1 MGLLVCLSSFAAS
14 LTAIAVAAISVDP
27 PHPGD
32 DIGNLGEAFEVVLLA
47 VAVATLLAYAGARGH
62 QAWLKTRLAQAA
74 RGGCGAG
81 VLTAAWVLLPAGLVA
96 VAGHALPEALI
107 LAIFVVFRTGDLLV
121 PAFATHLV
129 LAFQERRAAAGENAR

>member
-1 MGLLVCLSSFAAS
+1 MGLLVCVLSFAAS

-74 RGGCGAG
+74 RGGFSAG
-81 VLTAAWVLLPAGLVA
+81 VLTAAFFLVPVGLLPVVGR
-96 VAGHALPEALI
+96 ALPEGVI
-107 LAIFVVFRTGDLLV
+107 LTIFAVFRTVDILI

-129 LAFQERRAAAGENAR
+129 LAFQERRAAAGENAG